1 MSLLAVRE
9 ESAATALLST
19 PEGSLTVHPLTNEH
33 ETEVLVFLGTRPA
46 HTVILAGF
54 IRDNGLV
61 SSLNR
66 GTFYACRDREGRL
79 EGVALIG
86 HFVLFEARSERA
98 IAAFARLAQD
108 CPSAHMI
115 LGQQEKVERF
125 WNSFAQAGRAPQRVC
140 RELLFEMRWPNEP
153 CEVVL
158 GLRKAT
164 PDDLDLILPV
174 YAAMQESGINPL
186 EVDPEGFRR
195 RWLRR
200 IEQSRVW
207 VWIENGR
214 LFFNADIISDTPEV
228 IYLEGIYVDPQERD
242 KGYGLRCL
250 SQLSHSLLSRTKTL
264 CLFVNEQNQRA
275 QAFYHKAGFM
285 PRGCYDTIYLH
296 REN

>member
-33 ETEVLVFLGTRPA
+33 ETEVLVFLATCPA

-86 HFVLFEARSERA
+86 HFVLFEAHSERA

-125 WNSFAQAGRAPQRVC
+125 WNSFAQAGRVPQRVC
-140 RELLFEMRWPNEP
+140 RELLFEMRWPNETR
-153 CEVVL
+153 EVVL

-174 YAAMQESGINPL
+174 YAAMQESGVNPL

-214 LFFNADIISDTPEV
+214 LIFNADIISDTPEV

-250 SQLSHSLLSRTKTL
+250 SQLSHTLLSRAKTL
-264 CLFVNEQNQRA
+264 CLFVNEQNKRA

>member
-1 MSLLAVRE
+1 MSLLAVRK

-19 PEGSLTVHPLTNEH
+19 LGGSLTVHALSNEH
-33 ETEVLVFLGTRPA
+33 EAEVLGFLAMRPV
-46 HTVILAGF
+46 HTVIMTGF

-66 GTFYACRDREGRL
+66 GTFYACRDRQGRL

-86 HFVLFEARSERA
+86 HFVLFEAHSEPAMA
-98 IAAFARLAQD
+98 IFARLAQD

-115 LGQQEKVERF
+115 LGQQEKVECF
-125 WNSFAQAGRAPQRVC
+125 WSYFAQAGRAPQRIC
-140 RELLFEMRWPNEP
+140 RELLFEMRWPIEP
-153 CEVVL
+153 CEVVP

-174 YAAMQESGINPL
+174 YAAMQESGVDPL

-214 LFFNADIISDTPEV
+214 LIFNADIISDTAEV

-242 KGYGLRCL
+242 KGYALRCL
-250 SQLSHSLLSRTKTL
+250 SQLSHSLLSRAKTL

-275 QAFYHKAGFM
+275 QTLYHKAGFM